1 MIDIQI
7 FIPQVVVED
16 CGVIVNLR
24 DVTGE
29 LKLMCLMYRLNVFYS
44 LLLERMMD
52 VTIEKGMT
60 VSYTFSNYV
69 MVIVLVI

>member
-1 MIDIQI
+1 VIDIQI